1 MLDAND
7 AFSFGWAAT
16 SFYTAAA
23 EGLISTLPEM
33 LMHIDRRREAMSRSL
48 ELTVLRFSL

>member
-1 MLDAND
+1 MLDADD
-7 AFSFGWAAT
+7 AFFYGWAAT

-33 LMHIDRRREAMSRSL
+33 LMNTDRR
-48 ELTVLRFSL
+48 